1 MARIARVVAVGC
13 PHHVTQRGN
22 FRRDIFFDDQDRQ
35 TYLDQ
40 LSEAAA
46 DAQLRIWG
54 HCLMSN
60 HVHLIVVPER
70 PDSMARAFRIAHS
83 NYSRWLNIRL
93 RRCGH
98 VWQNRY
104 FSCPLDPAHAAYA
117 MRYVEFNPVRAGM
130 VESVLDYAW
139 SSAKAHA
146 GLDAAPPWHGSQDWA
161 TRYPPEKWREV
172 LGLGF
177 RLSGDLDRLREAT
190 RTGRPFGAPDFVADL
205 EAKLDRALLP
215 QKRGPKS
222 VAAEQIQTAAGGV
235 PLA

>member
-40 LSEAAA
+40 LSEAF
-46 DAQLRIWG
+46 DDPQLRIWG

-60 HVHLIVVPER
+60 HVHLIVVPNVR
-70 PDSMARAFRIAHS
+70 LHGQSFRIAHS

-161 TRYPPEKWREV
+161 KRYPPEKWREV

-190 RTGRPFGAPDFVADL
+190 RTGRPFGAPDFVAEL
-205 EAKLDRALLP
+205 EAKLDRVLLP